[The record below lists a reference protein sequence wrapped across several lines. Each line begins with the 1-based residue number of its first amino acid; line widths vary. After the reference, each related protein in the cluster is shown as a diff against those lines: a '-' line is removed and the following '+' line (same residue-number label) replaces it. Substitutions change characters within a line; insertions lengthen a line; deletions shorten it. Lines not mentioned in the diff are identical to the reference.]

1 MGYGEELK
9 IKDIYFYTL
18 SEYLDKPINYT
29 DYVVYEYNN
38 CSFVKKGLKLNKEF
52 YFPKTNNILKEYLN
66 ILFENKLNK

>member
-38 CSFVKKGLKLNKEF
+38 CSFVKKGVEIK
-52 YFPKTNNILKEYLN
+52 
-66 ILFENKLNK
+66 